1 MMRIRVILNGK
12 KAALDP
18 VRNAIYQARADG
30 PVEVRT
36 TWETGD
42 VQRLVQEACAEGCT
56 RLVAGGGDGTVK
68 EVVDA
73 FMRLQQGDRPELAI
87 LPLGT
92 ANDFATACGIPDNPL
107 SAINLAQTGKTSSV
121 DCIQANEQYFINVAS
136 GGFGAHVTANTPVE
150 LKNFLGGG
158 AYTISGLI
166 QAVKFVPYQG
176 ELRTPEGTLKSKAI
190 IGAACNG
197 RQAGGGQQL
206 APNALINDGLMDLV
220 ALLDFPKERLLQV
233 IKEVQNPDSKGDYV
247 KRYRVPWAEWESDVV
262 MPTNLDGEPFST
274 NLMRFDVIPGA
285 INLVLPEGCSL
296 LGS

>member
-1 MMRIRVILNGK
+1 MSIRIILNGK
-12 KAALDP
+12 KAALDS
-18 VRNAIYQARADG
+18 VRNAIYQVREDG

-36 TWETGD
+36 TWEKGD
-42 VQRLVQEACAEGCT
+42 VQRLVHEASAEGCQ

-68 EVVDA
+68 EVADA
-73 FMRLQQGDRPELAI
+73 LMQLKQEDRPELAI

-107 SAINLAQTGKTSSV
+107 SAINLAQTGKASSV
-121 DCIQANEQYFINVAS
+121 DCIQANDQYFINVAS

-206 APNALINDGLMDLV
+206 APNALIDDGLMDLV
-220 ALLDFPKERLLQV
+220 ALLDFPKEKLLQV
-233 IKEVQNPDSKGDYV
+233 IKEVQDPDINGDYV
-247 KRYRVPWAEWESDVV
+247 KRYRVSWAEWESDVV

-274 NLMRFDVIPGA
+274 NLMRFDVVPGA
-285 INLVLPEGCSL
+285 VNLVLPEGCAL
-296 LGS
+296 LGG